1 LSNFIKDKCPETTPV
16 ILLMDNVNIYR
27 GRKRH
32 LRLFKSLGPKMWNF
46 TVRGAII
53 PDVSETKELMTC
65 KETATMPQ
73 TDISEVTAEDLFLGN

>member
-1 LSNFIKDKCPETTPV
+1 
-16 ILLMDNVNIYR
+16 MDNIYH

-53 PDVSETKELMTC
+53 PDISEIEELMMC

-73 TDISEVTAEDLFLGN
+73 RDISQITAEDLFLGN

>member
-1 LSNFIKDKCPETTPV
+1 
-16 ILLMDNVNIYR
+16 MDNVNIYR
-27 GRKRH
+27 GKKRH

-53 PDVSETKELMTC
+53 PDISEIEELMTC

-73 TDISEVTAEDLFLGN
+73 TDISQVKAEDLFLGNCFTIVDIHVKAAICKQ